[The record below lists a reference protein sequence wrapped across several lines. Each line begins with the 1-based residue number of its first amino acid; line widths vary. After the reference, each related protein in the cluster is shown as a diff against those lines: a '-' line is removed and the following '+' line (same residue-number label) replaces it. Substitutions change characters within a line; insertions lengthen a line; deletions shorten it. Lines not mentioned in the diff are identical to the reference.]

1 MMTTE
6 TMKALDELSHAD
18 ALLALLGEVRDG
30 DLGTDAD
37 FGRDLV
43 IDTIRDHLAAARE
56 ALSWVH
62 ELGRVEAGTEL
73 VGGE

>member
-43 IDTIRDHLAAARE
+43 IDTIREHLAAARE
-56 ALSWVH
+56 AVSWVH
-62 ELGRVEAGTEL
+62 ELHRLDAGAEPA
-73 VGGE
+73 GGA

>member
-43 IDTIRDHLAAARE
+43 IDAIRDHLAAARE

-62 ELGRVEAGTEL
+62 ELGRVEAGAEPAD
-73 VGGE
+73 